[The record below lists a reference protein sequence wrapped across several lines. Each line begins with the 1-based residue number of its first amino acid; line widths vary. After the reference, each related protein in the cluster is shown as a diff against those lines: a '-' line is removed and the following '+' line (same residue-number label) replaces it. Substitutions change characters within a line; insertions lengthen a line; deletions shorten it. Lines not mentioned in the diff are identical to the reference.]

1 MLNALLEAVVLYIES
16 KINLSRRGAVLG
28 TGWEDRDG
36 SRLKVPEGWMAG
48 CDGSAGGSALPPL
61 PAVGALAVVRKGEPG
76 ASKRSLSCVLLIF
89 ERLKCFGTKEGSELT
104 RLMSCC
110 GHRHRCNASIW
121 MTCRVQPGF

>member
-16 KINLSRRGAVLG
+16 KILIFFKNPHNAQGQRLLTICLVGVPTVLG

-36 SRLKVPEGWMAG
+36 SRLKVPEGWIAG

-76 ASKRSLSCVLLIF
+76 ASKRSLSCVLLI
-89 ERLKCFGTKEGSELT
+89 
-104 RLMSCC
+104 
-110 GHRHRCNASIW
+110 
-121 MTCRVQPGF
+121 